1 MFDETRRWQSP
12 GGADL
17 AWHHQEAT
25 AEAHGI
31 LLISHGLAEHA
42 RRYRPFAEYMA
53 AKGYHVYAHD
63 HRGHGETRAADAPLG
78 RFAQHDGTRRV
89 LEDVFT
95 IRDMAAKRHP
105 ALPVI
110 LFGHSMGGLIAL
122 NAAFEDP
129 GRFDALA
136 VWNSNFHP
144 GPAGRAAQAILF
156 MERWF
161 KGSDV
166 PSQIL
171 PRLTFEA
178 WGRSIAGAK
187 TPFDWLS
194 HDEAEVARY
203 IDDPLCG
210 FACSVSLWIDVFSLT
225 FSGPKRALSAT
236 GARDLPIHLAGGGQD
251 PATFRGRSVFD
262 LANHLKKTGFSNI
275 STRIYEEMR
284 HETLNEIDRNTAMA
298 EFAAWCG
305 SVSGGF
311 AAKTGRL

>member
-12 GGADL
+12 DGADL

-25 AEAHGI
+25 TQPRGI
-31 LLISHGLAEHA
+31 LLVNHGLAEHS
-42 RRYRPFAEYMA
+42 RRYRRFAEYMA
-53 AKGYHVYAHD
+53 AEGYHVYAHD

-78 RFAQHDGTRRV
+78 RFAQRDGTRRV

-95 IRDMAAKRHP
+95 IRDMAAERHP
-105 ALPVI
+105 GLPVI

-122 NAAFEDP
+122 NAAFEDAS
-129 GRFDALA
+129 RFDALA

-144 GPAGRAAQAILF
+144 GLAGRAAQIILF

-161 KGSDV
+161 RGSDV
-166 PSQIL
+166 PSELL

-178 WGRSIAGAK
+178 WGRSIAGYK

-194 HDEAEVARY
+194 RDEAEVAHY
-203 IDDPLCG
+203 IEDPLCG

-225 FSGPKRALSAT
+225 FSGPKRARAASS
-236 GARDLPIHLAGGGQD
+236 ARDLPIHLVGGGQD
-251 PATFRGRSVFD
+251 PATMRGRAILD
-262 LANHLKKTGFSNI
+262 LANDLKKAGFSNI

-284 HETLNEIDRNTAMA
+284 HETLNEIDRTAAMT

-305 SVSGGF
+305 SISGGF